1 MARFCDVRWISGP
14 LGCGCMLEAKRATEI
29 QTLKQTM
36 AWCVACVP
44 ACVPV
49 CLCRPSVGDT
59 KQTQGILAM
68 WEDMG

>member
-1 MARFCDVRWISGP
+1 
-14 LGCGCMLEAKRATEI
+14 MLEAKRATEI

-44 ACVPV
+44 ASVPV